1 MKLEIEHLRL
11 AYGDVEVVKD
21 LSIFVKDG
29 DLLVLLGPS
38 GCGKTS
44 TIRAVAGL
52 EEPKSGRIVVGD
64 KVLFD
69 GAIGVNIPPNKRDMS
84 MVFQSYAIWPHM
96 TVGQNVEFPL
106 RMARVRREE
115 RAERVDAALQLVG
128 LGGFQKRR
136 SIALSGGQMQR
147 VALARALVVEPSVLL
162 LDEPLSNLDAK
173 LRDEL
178 RFELRE
184 LQQRLGVTTV
194 YVTHD
199 QDEALALGDELVI
212 MNHGEIIQRGRPDDV
227 YRRPGSAFVARFF
240 GTVNQWQSKVAAV
253 TDEHTII
260 NGVGSLEQFV
270 VAGNYGTV
278 GTNVSVSIRPQ
289 HIRLS
294 RPGECDAELLEHA
307 VIGSVVLARLLG
319 TRIRYRIN
327 IGAGTTIDVI
337 GGAESGQ
344 HFFDVGDPVV
354 VELPGDSLFVH
365 PIAATDVSTS
375 EPSSTSTRS
384 DR

>member
-1 MKLEIEHLRL
+1 MRLEIEHLRL
-11 AYGDVEVVKD
+11 AYADVEVVKD
-21 LSIFVKDG
+21 LSISVKDG

-52 EEPKSGRIVVGD
+52 EEPTSGRIVVGG

-69 GAIGVNIPPNKRDMS
+69 AAAGISLPPNRRHMS

-106 RMARVRREE
+106 RMAGSRREE
-115 RAERVDAALQLVG
+115 RAERVDAALRLVG
-128 LGGFQKRR
+128 LGGFQDRR
-136 SIALSGGQMQR
+136 STALSGGQMQR

-184 LQQRLGVTTV
+184 LQQRLRVTTV

-199 QDEALALGDELVI
+199 QDEALALGDDLVI
-212 MNHGEIIQRGRPDDV
+212 MNQGAIIQRGRPDDV
-227 YRRPGSAFVARFF
+227 YRRPASAFVARFF
-240 GTVNQWQSKVAAV
+240 GTVNQWHSKVAAV

-260 NGVGSLEQFV
+260 RGVGSLERFV
-270 VAGNYGTV
+270 VAGKHGAV
-278 GTNVSVSIRPQ
+278 GTAVSVSIRPQ
-289 HIRLS
+289 HIQLGT
-294 RPGECDAELLEHA
+294 PGDRGADLPENA
-307 VIGSVVLARLLG
+307 VIGNVILARLLG
-319 TRIRYRIN
+319 TRIRYRID
-327 IGAGTTIDVI
+327 IGADTAIDVLAD
-337 GGAESGQ
+337 AESRR
-344 HFFDVGDPVV
+344 HLFDVGDSIV
-354 VELPGDSLFVH
+354 VELPGDALFVH
-365 PIAATDVSTS
+365 PTSAADASTS
-375 EPSSTSTRS
+375 EPSSALKRP
-384 DR
+384 DQ